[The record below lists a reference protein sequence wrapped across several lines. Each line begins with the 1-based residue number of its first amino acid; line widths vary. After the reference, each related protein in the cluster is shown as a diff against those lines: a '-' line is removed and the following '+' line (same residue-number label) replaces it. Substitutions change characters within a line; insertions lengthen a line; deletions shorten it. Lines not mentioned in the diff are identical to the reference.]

1 MSDTN
6 WCVISGAPASGKTTL
21 VEELERRGH
30 RVIHEVARAIIER
43 EMEHGRTLE
52 EIRSDKE
59 SFENLVLNTKIAIE
73 AELPRD
79 EVIFFDRAVPDS
91 IAYFDIAG
99 LNAEEAVAKSPR
111 NRYKKVFLLDRLPY
125 LKDDSRIEDQEEA
138 AILDQSLEA
147 SYSGLG
153 YEVIRIGV
161 MPVKERLRRVIGEVE
176 KEVPLWR
183 GRWGIQ
189 R

>member
-6 WCVISGAPASGKTTL
+6 WCVISGAPSSGKTTL
-21 VEELERRGH
+21 VKELERRGH
-30 RVIHEVARAIIER
+30 RVVHEVARAIIER
-43 EMEHGRTLE
+43 GMEQGRTLE

-73 AELPRD
+73 AELPKD
-79 EVIFFDRAVPDS
+79 EVIFFDRAIPDS

-99 LNAEEAVAKSPR
+99 LNAEEAFAKSPR
-111 NRYKKVFLLDRLPY
+111 NRYKKIFFLDRLPY
-125 LKDDSRIEDQEEA
+125 LRDDARIEDQDEA
-138 AILDQSLEA
+138 ASLDQGLEA
-147 SYSGLG
+147 SYSALG

-161 MPVKERLRRVIGEVE
+161 MPVKERLRRVTEEIE

-189 R
+189 W

>member
-6 WCVISGAPASGKTTL
+6 WCVISGAPSSGKTTL
-21 VEELERRGH
+21 VNELERCGY
-30 RVIHEVARAIIER
+30 RVIHEVARGIIETGMD
-43 EMEHGRTLE
+43 EGQTLE
-52 EIRSDKE
+52 EIRSDEE

-79 EVIFFDRAVPDS
+79 EVIFFDRAIPDS

-99 LNAEEAVAKSPR
+99 LDVDKAVAKSPR

-125 LKDDSRIEDQEEA
+125 LKDHARIEDQEDA
-138 AILDQSLEA
+138 VSLDQSLEA
-147 SYSGLG
+147 SYSALG

-161 MPVKERLRRVIGEVE
+161 VPVKDRLRRVIEEIE
-176 KEVPLWR
+176 KEILWR
-183 GRWGIQ
+183 GR
-189 R
+189 